1 MKELN
6 NSELQEA
13 MMTLHKIIIERS
25 NNNLSIYDLENNLKV
40 LCEEQIRRS
49 TTVLHGEETTHE
61 TD

>member
-6 NSELQEA
+6 NLELLEA
-13 MMTLHKIIIERS
+13 IRNMHKIILERS